1 MKTILKLA
9 LLPTLLAILA
19 LSRSAEPIAAQTTTG
34 VKYGTFLG
42 GASDDAAN
50 AVATDAQGNIYIA
63 GSTYSKPFPGTS
75 GQMPYTDAFV
85 TKLDPTGTQVLY
97 SIAIGGSN
105 DEEALAMAVD
115 PQGNV
120 WVTGFTES
128 NNLPLIS
135 PIRTTFDNNRDTF
148 LTKIDANGNPV
159 LQTYMGED
167 GSDQA
172 NAIALDAQ
180 GNAYLAGEKSW
191 DYGPAIFVRKIKA
204 DASAQ
209 VYQAF
214 FGQAARGFDRGS
226 RGYGLAVDAQG
237 NAYVA
242 GKTNTGAVDTG
253 GFQNQCVGY
262 QNEIDDCPS
271 DDGFILVLNAAGNA
285 IIGGTILGGLANDS
299 ATSVA
304 LGPDGSVFVAGT
316 TYSDD
321 FPTKNA
327 WQNERKGLSTF
338 SDGFLVKLAPLAG
351 SLTYG
356 TYYGGTASDELL
368 ALDVDQNGAAYLTG
382 QTASPDLPVPG
393 AFQPA
398 IDGICITGSIE
409 RLCYDALVARFD
421 GAGTLAWASYYGG
434 TDDDLG
440 RGIAV
445 GSSGDM
451 YVAGRAASL
460 TLPTTDNALQPRR
473 RALDDAF
480 VARIGTDTGTQAKY
494 RIALPVVMRP

>member
-1 MKTILKLA
+1 VKAILKLA
-9 LLPTLLAILA
+9 TLLAILT
-19 LSRSAEPIAAQTTTG
+19 LSGWTPPIAAQTTTH

-42 GASDDAAN
+42 GASDDVAK
-50 AVATDAQGNIYIA
+50 AVATDAQGNMYIA
-63 GSTYSKPFPGTS
+63 GATYSKPFPGTS

-97 SIAIGGSN
+97 SIAMGGTN

-120 WVTGFTES
+120 WITGFTES
-128 NNLPLIS
+128 DNLPLINPLRS
-135 PIRTTFDNNRDTF
+135 TFDGNRDTF
-148 LTKIDANGNPV
+148 LTKIDASGNPV
-159 LQTYMGED
+159 LQTYLGET

-180 GNAYLAGEKSW
+180 GNVYLTGENAW
-191 DYGPAIFVRKIKA
+191 DYGPAIFVRKIKT

-214 FGQAARGFDRGS
+214 FGMAKRGFDRGS

-237 NAYVA
+237 NAYVV
-242 GKTNTGAVDTG
+242 GKTNTGEVDTD
-253 GFQNQCVGY
+253 GFQDQCVGY

-271 DDGFILVLNAAGNA
+271 DDGFVLVLNAAGNA
-285 IIGGTILGGLANDS
+285 IIGGTILGGLRNDS

-304 LGPDGSVFVAGT
+304 IGPDGSVFVAGT

-321 FPTKNA
+321 FPTKDA
-327 WQNERKGLSTF
+327 WQNERKGFSTF

-356 TYYGGTASDELL
+356 TYYGGTSSDELL
-368 ALDVDQNGAAYLTG
+368 ALDVDQDGAAYLTG
-382 QTASPDLPVPG
+382 LTGSPDLPVLR

-398 IDGICITGSIE
+398 IDGICITGSTE

-421 GAGTLAWASYYGG
+421 SAGDLAWASYYGG
-434 TDDDLG
+434 NDDDLG
-440 RGIAV
+440 QAIAV
-445 GSSGDM
+445 GPSGDV
-451 YVAGRAASL
+451 YIAGRAASF
-460 TLPTTDNALQPRR
+460 TLPTTENALQPNR
-473 RALDDAF
+473 RAFDDAF
-480 VARIGTDTGTQAKY
+480 VARIGADTGTTPGNY
-494 RIALPVVMRP
+494 RVALPLVVRP